1 MFGKRDNSSDKENLF
16 NMKDTG
22 KGLVKGSVK
31 LVKTGVCVAAGAVAL
46 GLGIGA
52 AQEYA

>member
-1 MFGKRDNSSDKENLF
+1 MFREKDSSSGKKNLF

-22 KGLVKGSVK
+22 KSLCKGSAK
-31 LVKTGVCVAAGAVAL
+31 LVKTGVFVAAGAVAL

-52 AQEYA
+52 AQEYT